1 MTKDTALR
9 ARLETR
15 LDALLA
21 RVRKIEGDL
30 RQSHDRDWEERAT
43 ELENDDVL
51 TGLDELG
58 RAEVRELRAALRRM
72 DAGGYGLCVA
82 CGGAIG
88 AERLQAVPTA
98 ATCRMCA
105 E

>member
-1 MTKDTALR
+1 MTEHTALR
-9 ARLETR
+9 AELEAR
-15 LDALLA
+15 LDALLG
-21 RVRKIEGDL
+21 RLRKIERDL

-51 TGLDELG
+51 EGLDELG
-58 RAEVRELRAALRRM
+58 RAEVRELRAALHRL

-82 CGGAIG
+82 CGGPIG
-88 AERLQAVPTA
+88 AERLQAVPTV